1 MIPIYAE
8 LVYPTRRRANK
19 VIARAIIV
27 DFVFYFTIAMA
38 GFWSMYDKTAVIIL
52 ERVTDGGSADV
63 PGIIG
68 IIAVIG
74 SIVVAFPCAY
84 FPTR

>member
-1 MIPIYAE
+1 MIG
-8 LVYPTRRRANK
+8 L
-19 VIARAIIV
+19 AIIV

-38 GFWSMYDKTAVIIL
+38 GFWSMYDQTAVIIL
-52 ERVTDGGSADV
+52 KRVTDGGSADI

-84 FPTR
+84 FPTRQ

>member
-1 MIPIYAE
+1 
-8 LVYPTRRRANK
+8 
-19 VIARAIIV
+19 
-27 DFVFYFTIAMA
+27 MA

-84 FPTR
+84 FPTRQ